1 MAYIELR
8 TLTIHMIYVFF
19 NACNSENFQVKSA
32 LTKFRAIMYP
42 NSHYNKKN
50 RKEIERLWND

>member
-50 RKEIERLWND
+50 RKEIERL